1 MYSIYKCSVP
11 YCGHNMSNKQ
21 LAFHA
26 FPSRDEQRRQWIQ
39 SCGITKTL
47 SSKSYVCSSHFLE
60 EDYFP
65 ALVIAAKGSKKL
77 LKRTAIPSVIPVE
90 HDEEQISNDG
100 CDNEPIPPEQEHTVR
115 RKFVPSILR
124 RNIKQHSS
132 GLLLTNQG
140 KTVMDGSNQEKEN
153 RGIVENDSESVT
165 VVENDSESTTA
176 SPLGHMPDMI
186 ASDGVSL
193 AESEI
198 VGSVDANT
206 PQIQEIIPDPTF
218 GFDEAIEELEGALA
232 EIEVEGSD
240 EVSDED
246 MDIVRERGRE
256 FQQQQGRERLTLL
269 DLIRNDEDLTAFT
282 GIKTHLLD
290 NLCKIVSK
298 CEEKDLYYKKFALS
312 ARARI
317 VMCLCKLRLN
327 LSFRCLAVLFGIN
340 RKSSSHN
347 VSYMIQLLAA
357 ILDQF
362 IYWPSRE
369 QCTRSLPKCFSKF
382 PKTRIVLDCTE
393 IPVEKPHCLKC
404 RLRWYSH
411 YKGCETVKLLVGMDP
426 CGVISYMSDSYG
438 GRISDKEIFN
448 QSGLLDRLDPGR
460 DAIMVDKGFDI
471 EIECLEAHIQLYIP
485 PKLGAKPQLSPEESL
500 LTNQIAAA
508 RVHVERVIQRMKLWK
523 IMKDKIT
530 LTTLP
535 YFDDIVK
542 IVAALVNLKAPLLSD
557 NKF

>member
-26 FPSRDEQRRQWIQ
+26 FSSRDEQRRQWIQ

-65 ALVIAAKGSKKL
+65 AKGSKKL

-90 HDEEQISNDG
+90 HDEEQIFNDG

-153 RGIVENDSESVT
+153 RG

-198 VGSVDANT
+198 VGSVDANS
-206 PQIQEIIPDPTF
+206 PQIQELIPDPTF

-317 VMCLCKLRLN
+317 VMCLCKLRVN

-362 IYWPSRE
+362 IYWPS
-369 QCTRSLPKCFSKF
+369 L
-382 PKTRIVLDCTE
+382 
-393 IPVEKPHCLKC
+393 EKPHCLKC
-404 RLRWYSH
+404 RFRWYSH